1 MKNKSLIIILII
13 AVVGIALY
21 AGSQLLSGKNTE
33 NTASNST
40 EMTSTEI
47 NNTDG
52 SNNDTTES
60 TETTETTPIKVGMSG
75 SYKPYTYLDE
85 SGTLTGFDVEVWQ
98 EIAKRTG
105 REVEFV
111 TSDFS
116 GLFGM
121 LDVGQIDT
129 IANQITITDERLE
142 KYDFSVPYVYYG
154 AQLMTRVDDDSVYD
168 LETLKGKK
176 VGVSLGSNYETMVKA
191 FDTANEITVV
201 TYDSGSGAYQ
211 DLSLGRIDAVL
222 NDKLALLSVV
232 NESGLNLKLAGEPIE
247 SLTNAF
253 PFVKSEANGAFLIEV
268 NQAIEAMYADG
279 TMKSLSLKYFN
290 VDITER

>member
-33 NTASNST
+33 NTAANST

-47 NNTDG
+47 NNTDE
-52 SNNDTTES
+52 SNNDTAES
-60 TETTETTPIKVGMSG
+60 TAIKVGMSG

-154 AQLMTRVDDDSVYD
+154 AQLMTRADDASVYD